1 MSAGDDTTDPTD
13 VGSDGSSDGVGSDSK
28 RLALF
33 IVLPLFILCYGG
45 SCILYCVH
53 KIIKNCN
60 RKKHSKMMLPSADDA
75 QKNRIPGAVPPAG
88 AREKIPNQ
96 QTPPYRPLSAAK
108 RVTVYPAP
116 QTATALPLP
125 SKFPMYMDMGSKMK
139 SSAEEMPGKEPA
151 LGDATA
157 RSVKIAMPEDGPD
170 QSPPPKYVDRQEE
183 KRARLLENAARE
195 SRMRREKEM
204 EEGRP
209 TSRPFTAPKR
219 QPPPPAPE
227 EDTASD
233 KHGSTTNL
241 LGKPEKDETPEAGA
255 GGSGQP
261 QSMAGMSINEIL
273 KMKVAQKADKKR
285 PRKIVAA

>member
-1 MSAGDDTTDPTD
+1 MGTGDDTTAPADA
-13 VGSDGSSDGVGSDSK
+13 GSSGSSDGVGSNSK

-33 IVLPLFILCYGG
+33 IVLPIFILCYGG

-60 RKKHSKMMLPSADDA
+60 RKKHSKIMLSPADDP
-75 QKNRIPGAVPPAG
+75 QKSRIPGAAVPAG

-96 QTPPYRPLSAAK
+96 QMPSYRPLSAAK

-116 QTATALPLP
+116 QPALPLP
-125 SKFPMYMDMGSKMK
+125 SKFPMYMDNKMK
-139 SSAEEMPGKEPA
+139 PSAEELPA
-151 LGDATA
+151 PGDATA
-157 RSVKIAMPEDGPD
+157 RSVKIAMPEDGAD
-170 QSPPPKYVDRQEE
+170 ESPPPKYVDRAEE

-195 SRMRREKEM
+195 SRMRREM
-204 EEGRP
+204 TDDGRP

-219 QPPPPAPE
+219 QPTPPE
-227 EDTASD
+227 EDTAS
-233 KHGSTTNL
+233 HGSTTNL
-241 LGKPEKDETPEAGA
+241 LGKPEKDETPEAAGGA
-255 GGSGQP
+255 GGSGQQP

-273 KMKVAQKADKKR
+273 KMKVTQKNDKKR